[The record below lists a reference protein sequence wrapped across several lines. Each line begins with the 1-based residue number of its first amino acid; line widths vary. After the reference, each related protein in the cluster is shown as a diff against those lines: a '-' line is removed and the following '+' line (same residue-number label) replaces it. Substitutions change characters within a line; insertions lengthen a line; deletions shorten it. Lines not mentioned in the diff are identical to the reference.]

1 MLIQDH
7 ARTLLT
13 AWDSGDRTLLGKLLD
28 ERVEPGA
35 APAEEE
41 ERLELLDGIRC
52 GLNGA
57 ESQDA
62 PAVRVSLRLLRHL
75 AFGRN

>member
-13 AWDSGDRTLLGKLLD
+13 AWDSGDRALLGKLLD
-28 ERVEPGA
+28 QRLDTNA
-35 APAEEE
+35 ALAEEE
-41 ERLELLDGIRC
+41 ERQELLDGIRR